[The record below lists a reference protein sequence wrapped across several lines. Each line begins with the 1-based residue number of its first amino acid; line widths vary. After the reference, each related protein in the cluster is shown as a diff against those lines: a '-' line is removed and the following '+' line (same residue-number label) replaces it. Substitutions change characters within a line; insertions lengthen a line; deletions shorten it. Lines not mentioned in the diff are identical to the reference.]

1 MSGFFNKL
9 FIAAA
14 TLESIAFVLA
24 ALLALLALA
33 WGKNGLK
40 KLKKAAEARLWRI
53 TGWLILTKL
62 GLMAFTLLVQLFNY
76 IRR

>member
-1 MSGFFNKL
+1 MANFFNSL

-40 KLKKAAEARLWRI
+40 KLKKAAETRLWRI

-62 GLMAFTLLVQLFNY
+62 GLMAFTLLVQLINY